1 MIRVGE
7 MHRLMR
13 TEMGNGGVAD
23 ANVFRVTRHWLRR
36 VPVQLADPRWVDFL
50 NLSYHFIPLNQVSWH
65 LKL

>member
-36 VPVQLADPRWVDFL
+36 VPVPRWGDFL
-50 NLSYHFIPLNQVSWH
+50 KSSCP
-65 LKL
+65 